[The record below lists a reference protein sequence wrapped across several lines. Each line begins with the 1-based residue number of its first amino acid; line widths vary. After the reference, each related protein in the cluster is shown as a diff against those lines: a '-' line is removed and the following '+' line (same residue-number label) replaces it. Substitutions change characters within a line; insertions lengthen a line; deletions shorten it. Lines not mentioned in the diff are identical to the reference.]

1 MAAAPASAPL
11 TKGTADCQRGL
22 SARPYCRA
30 SARHCCSATNC
41 TAVYG
46 TVSSWPGTVPRQRP
60 CGDRVGR
67 VNVGALQ
74 QLAVDPPTRQQDTW
88 PKPAAAAVSYLP
100 HHPP

>member
-1 MAAAPASAPL
+1 MAAAPANAPL

-46 TVSSWPGTVPRQRP
+46 TVSSWPGTVPRHRP
-60 CGDRVGR
+60 CGCGR
-67 VNVGALQ
+67 GG
-74 QLAVDPPTRQQDTW
+74 DG
-88 PKPAAAAVSYLP
+88 
-100 HHPP
+100 